1 MSTVFFLSE
10 AQPNSLLGEDIMP
23 VRKKHG
29 PYDIIADDVYDCRIP
44 LHNEL
49 AYQHGIHFEAK
60 YVGSMEI
67 PRPGTRIEIV
77 AAMRRVRYEFKAR
90 GIKKRPVDIT
100 VSVDGVKVVL
110 QRKKQKEKGLSWDES
125 KLLVMFHPIY
135 RIFYVSH
142 DSQDLQI
149 FSYIAR
155 DGASNTFKCN
165 VFKCSKKVRF

>member
-1 MSTVFFLSE
+1 
-10 AQPNSLLGEDIMP
+10 MP
-23 VRKKHG
+23 GKKKHG
-29 PYDIIADDVYDCRIP
+29 SYDIISEDLYDYRIP

-49 AYQHGIHFEAK
+49 AYQHGIHFDAK

-67 PRPGTRIEIV
+67 SRPGSRIEIV

-100 VSVDGVKVVL
+100 VSIDGIKVVL
-110 QRKKQKEKGLSWDES
+110 HRKKKNQKEAIWDES
-125 KLLVMFHPIY
+125 KLLVMFHPIH
-135 RIFYVSH
+135 RVFYVSH

-165 VFKCSKKVRF
+165 VFKSSKKNKTNLPP

>member
-1 MSTVFFLSE
+1 MGRRGKG
-10 AQPNSLLGEDIMP
+10 A
-23 VRKKHG
+23 
-29 PYDIIADDVYDCRIP
+29 YDIINEDLFDCRVP
-44 LHNEL
+44 VHNEV

-110 QRKKQKEKGLSWDES
+110 QRKKKNKETWDES
-125 KLLVMFHPIY
+125 KLLIMFHPIY
-135 RIFYVSH
+135 RIFFVSH

-165 VFKCSKKVRF
+165 VFKCSKKVSEQEFE